1 MNHRSC
7 MYNGHGSC
15 MYDGHGSCMYDGHG
29 SCMMA
34 IGHVCMMVIGHV
46 CSIPSAAASLK
57 NSNPSKMSCSRPIA
71 HAVAMSCCCCC
82 RDLLDN
88 NPSHLPINR
97 SHLPIHLFH
106 IIHPSIH
113 SFIDLSIHLSHIMY
127 HPPISHLFHSYS
139 SIRSS

>member
-7 MYNGHGSC
+7 MYDGHGSC

-71 HAVAMSCCCCC
+71 HADVVSCCYY
-82 RDLLDN
+82 LDRIDIH
-88 NPSHLPINR
+88 PSHLPIHP
-97 SHLPIHLFH
+97 SIDLS
-106 IIHPSIH
+106 IHPS
-113 SFIDLSIHLSHIMY
+113 IDLSIHLSHIMY